1 MCRVMDQER
10 NLYKLLENSRSY
22 SPEKLMKFLKDT
34 PTRKTGI
41 YSKTR
46 SFIAVITHLAII
58 PYIYNYIPRTYLLHT
73 SVYSQSM
80 HTQ

>member
-22 SPEKLMKFLKDT
+22 SPEKLMKFLKDK

-46 SFIAVITHLAII
+46 SLDALIMDLVIILL
-58 PYIYNYIPRTYLLHT
+58 IYNYIPRTYLLRT

>member
-1 MCRVMDQER
+1 MDQER
-10 NLYKLLENSRSY
+10 NQHKLLENSGSY
-22 SPEKLMKFLKDT
+22 SPDKLMKFLKEK
-34 PTRKTGI
+34 PARKTGI

-58 PYIYNYIPRTYLLHT
+58 PYIYNYIPRSYLLHT
-73 SVYSQSM
+73 SAYSQSM

>member
-1 MCRVMDQER
+1 MDQER
-10 NLYKLLENSRSY
+10 NQHKLLENSGSY
-22 SPEKLMKFLKDT
+22 SLNKLMKFLKDK
-34 PTRKTGI
+34 PARKTGI

-73 SVYSQSM
+73 SAYSQSM